1 MAEVKTIKINVDTKQ
16 AVNAMDDLAKATHDV
31 SASFEEVYGDIQPLT
46 ARMGEAEDRLY
57 ELAAAGKTTT
67 KEYQDLLKTVG
78 DYRKVQI
85 QTDMAVDAAATNMG
99 QKLGGA
105 LGGVTAGFSLAQG
118 AMGAFGVES
127 EEVER
132 VLLRVQAALAIQQGL
147 QGIKEA
153 IPSFKALGT
162 AAKTA
167 LDGIKSGIA
176 ATGIG
181 LLVVALG
188 TIVAYWDDIKAAVSG
203 VSDEQTKLNE
213 KTDANVLAQQAKY
226 DAISGQDNILK
237 LQGKSEQE
245 ILKIKKA
252 QIKAVI
258 AATEAQLVQQ
268 EATKKAQVDVTKRNY
283 DILKL
288 MTKVGIEMSVLA
300 IRALAAPIDAVLET
314 ANAIADALG
323 FGKITT
329 TNINKEISK
338 LTETASEAV
347 TKFIFDPKAVESEG
361 NKTIE
366 ETKKQLA
373 KLKNE
378 EAGFEIALQQQSD
391 KSSKT
396 AKDNNDLIAK
406 ANADA
411 KKLALE
417 QQQQLDAKLE
427 DIAEQ
432 NYLKT
437 LSDQEKELLAVQDKY
452 FELETLA
459 KGNAEALNDI
469 EIAKLNEQNDINLKY
484 QEIAYKQDQEA
495 KAKQKEADDKAAK
508 DKEDAEKTLVATLA
522 AIRESDFN
530 NISAGINLVKNLFE
544 KNKKVQAAAL
554 IAESAVA
561 IARTIISTKAANQ
574 AARATGTAGALLTG
588 GASTLAAEALVLR
601 NNIGAGIS
609 IASQIAATAK
619 GISALGGGGTPP
631 SNDNSPDGGG
641 GGGGGTFA
649 PSFNVVGNSGINQ
662 LAQLQQQPVQ
672 AFVVSGSVTTAQS
685 LDRNRIENATL

>member
-67 KEYQDLLKTVG
+67 KEYKDLLETVG
-78 DYRKVQI
+78 NYRKVQI

-118 AMGAFGVES
+118 VMGAFGVES
-127 EEVER
+127 EELEKT
-132 VLLRVQAALAIQQGL
+132 LLKVQAALAIQQGV
-147 QGIKEA
+147 QGIREA

-167 LDGIKSGIA
+167 LSGIKTGIA

-188 TIVAYWDDIKAAVSG
+188 TLVAYWDDIKSAVSG

-226 DAISGQDNILK
+226 DTISGQDNILK
-237 LQGKSEQE
+237 LQGKSEQD

-252 QIKAVI
+252 QINAVI
-258 AATEAQLVQQ
+258 KATEAQLVQQ
-268 EATKKAQVDVTKRNY
+268 ESTKKAQVAAAKRNNQ
-283 DILKL
+283 ILQGIITFLTAPLQLLLKTVDMVGSAL
-288 MTKVGIEMSVLA
+288 GKDFGLQKGFTKGLA
-300 IRALAAPIDAVLET
+300 NLVFDPEET
-314 ANAIADALG
+314 AAEAD
-323 FGKITT
+323 
-329 TNINKEISK
+329 
-338 LTETASEAV
+338 
-347 TKFIFDPKAVESEG
+347 
-361 NKTIE
+361 KTID
-366 ETKKQLA
+366 ETKKKLA
-373 KLKNE
+373 TLKNE
-378 EAGFEIALQQQSD
+378 AAGFEIALQQQSD

-396 AKDNNDLIAK
+396 AKDKTESNNDLIAK

-427 DIAEQ
+427 EIAEQ

-459 KGNAEALNDI
+459 KDNADALADL
-469 EIAKLNEQNDINLKY
+469 EIAKMNELNDINLKY

-495 KAKQKEADDKAAK
+495 KAKQKEADEKAAK
-508 DKEDAEKTLVATLA
+508 EKEDTEKTLAETLA
-522 AIRESDFN
+522 AIREADLN
-530 NISAGINLVKNLFE
+530 NISAGIGLVKNLFE

-574 AARATGTAGALLTG
+574 AARATGTAGALATG
-588 GASTLAAEALVLR
+588 GASVIAAEALVLR
-601 NNIGAGIS
+601 NNISAGLS

-619 GISALGGGGTPP
+619 GVSALGGGGTPP
-631 SNDNSPDGGG
+631 SSDNSSDGGG
-641 GGGGGTFA
+641 GGSFS
-649 PSFNVVGNSGINQ
+649 PNFNVVGNSGVNQ

>member
-1 MAEVKTIKINVDTKQ
+1 MAEVKTIKIDVDTKQ
-16 AVNAMDDLAKATHDV
+16 ATKAMDDLAKATHDV
-31 SASFEEVYGDIQPLT
+31 SASFEEVYGDLQPLT
-46 ARMGEAEDRLY
+46 TRMGEAEDRLY

-67 KEYQDLLKTVG
+67 QEYKDLLKAVG

-85 QTDMAVDAAATNMG
+85 NTDLAVDAAATNMG

-127 EEVER
+127 EELEKT
-132 VLLRVQAALAIQQGL
+132 LLKVQAALAIQQGF
-147 QGIKEA
+147 QGIREA
-153 IPSFKALGT
+153 IPSFKQLGT
-162 AAKTA
+162 AAKNA
-167 LDGIKSGIA
+167 LAGIKTGIA

-188 TIVAYWDDIKAAVSG
+188 TIVAYWDDIKSAVSG
-203 VSDEQTKLNE
+203 VSDEQSKLNE

-237 LQGKSEQE
+237 LQGKSEQD

-252 QIKAVI
+252 QIQAVI
-258 AATEAQLVQQ
+258 KATEAQLVQQ
-268 EATKKAQVDVTKRNY
+268 ESTKKAQVAAAKRNNQ
-283 DILKL
+283 ILQGIITFLTAPLQLLLKTVDMVGSAL
-288 MTKVGIEMSVLA
+288 GKDFGLQKGFTKGLA
-300 IRALAAPIDAVLET
+300 NLVFDPEET
-314 ANAIADALG
+314 ALEAD
-323 FGKITT
+323 
-329 TNINKEISK
+329 
-338 LTETASEAV
+338 
-347 TKFIFDPKAVESEG
+347 
-361 NKTIE
+361 KTIE
-366 ETKKQLA
+366 ETKKKLA
-373 KLKNE
+373 TLKNE
-378 EAGFEIALQQQSD
+378 AAGFEIALQQQSD

-427 DIAEQ
+427 EIAEQ

-495 KAKQKEADDKAAK
+495 KAKQKEADEKAAK
-508 DKEDAEKTLVATLA
+508 EKIETEKAVAETLA
-522 AIRESDFN
+522 AIRESDLN
-530 NISAGINLVKNLFE
+530 NISAGIGLVKNLFE

-574 AARATGTAGALLTG
+574 AARATGTAGALATG
-588 GASTLAAEALVLR
+588 GASVIAAEALVLR
-601 NNIGAGIS
+601 NNISAGIS

-619 GISALGGGGTPP
+619 GVSALGGGGTPP
-631 SNDNSPDGGG
+631 SNDNSSDGGG
-641 GGGGGTFA
+641 GGSFS
-649 PSFNVVGNSGINQ
+649 PNFNVVGNSGVNQ
-662 LAQLQQQPVQ
+662 LAQLQQQPMQ
-672 AFVVSGSVTTAQS
+672 AYVVSGSVTTAQS

>member
-16 AVNAMDDLAKATHDV
+16 AVNAMDDLAQATHDV
-31 SASFEEVYGDIQPLT
+31 SASFADVYGEIQPLT

-127 EEVER
+127 EAVEKT
-132 VLLRVQAALAIQQGL
+132 LLKVQSALAIQQGL

-162 AAKTA
+162 AAKNA
-167 LDGIKSGIA
+167 LAGIKTGIA

-188 TIVAYWDDIKAAVSG
+188 TLVAYWDDIKSAVSG

-226 DAISGQDNILK
+226 DTISGQDNILK
-237 LQGKSEQE
+237 LQGKSEQD

-252 QIKAVI
+252 QINAVI
-258 AATEAQLVQQ
+258 TATEAQLVQQ
-268 EATKKAQVDVTKRNY
+268 ESTKKAQVAAAKRNNQ
-283 DILKL
+283 ILQGIITFLTAPLQLLLKTVDMVGSAL
-288 MTKVGIEMSVLA
+288 GKDFGLQKGFTKGLA
-300 IRALAAPIDAVLET
+300 NLVFDPEET
-314 ANAIADALG
+314 AAEAD
-323 FGKITT
+323 
-329 TNINKEISK
+329 
-338 LTETASEAV
+338 
-347 TKFIFDPKAVESEG
+347 
-361 NKTIE
+361 KTIE
-366 ETKKQLA
+366 ETKKKLA
-373 KLKNE
+373 TLKNE
-378 EAGFEIALQQQSD
+378 AAGFEIALQQQSD

-396 AKDNNDLIAK
+396 AKDKTESNNDLIGK
-406 ANADA
+406 ANAEA

-427 DIAEQ
+427 AIAEQ
-432 NYLKT
+432 NYLNT

-459 KGNAEALNDI
+459 KDNADALADL
-469 EIAKLNEQNDINLKY
+469 EIAKLNEQNEINLKY
-484 QEIAYKQDQEA
+484 QNIAYEQDKAA
-495 KAKQKEADDKAAK
+495 KAKQKELDDKAAK
-508 DKEDAEKTLVATLA
+508 DKEDAEKALVETLA
-522 AIRESDFN
+522 AIREADLN
-530 NISAGINLVKNLFE
+530 NISAGIGLVKNLFE

-574 AARATGTAGALLTG
+574 AARAQGTAASILTG
-588 GASTLAAEALVLR
+588 GASVIAAEALVLR

-609 IASQIAATAK
+609 IAAQIAATAK
-619 GISALGGGGTPP
+619 GVSALGGGGTPP
-631 SNDNSPDGGG
+631 SNDNSSDGGG
-641 GGGGGTFA
+641 GGSFS
-649 PSFNVVGNSGINQ
+649 PNFNVVGNSGINQ
-662 LAQLQQQPVQ
+662 LAQLQQQPMQ
-672 AFVVSGSVTTAQS
+672 AYVVSGSVTTAQS

>member
-1 MAEVKTIKINVDTKQ
+1 MAEVKTIKIDVDTKQ
-16 AVNAMDDLAKATHDV
+16 ATKAMDDLAKATHDV

-46 ARMGEAEDRLY
+46 TRMGEAEDRLY

-67 KEYQDLLKTVG
+67 QEYKDLLKTVG

-85 QTDMAVDAAATNMG
+85 NTDLAVDAAATNMG

-127 EEVER
+127 EELEKT
-132 VLLRVQAALAIQQGL
+132 LLKVQAALAIQQGF
-147 QGIKEA
+147 QGIREA

-162 AAKTA
+162 AAKNA
-167 LDGIKSGIA
+167 LAGIKTGIA

-188 TIVAYWDDIKAAVSG
+188 TIVAYWDDIKGAVSG
-203 VSDEQTKLNE
+203 VSDEQSKLNE

-237 LQGKSEQE
+237 LQGKSEQD
-245 ILKIKKA
+245 ILQIKKA
-252 QIKAVI
+252 QIQAVI
-258 AATEAQLVQQ
+258 KATEAQLVQQ
-268 EATKKAQVDVTKRNY
+268 ESTKKAQVAAAKRNNQ
-283 DILKL
+283 ILQGIITFLTAPLQLLLKTVDMVGSAL
-288 MTKVGIEMSVLA
+288 GKDFGLQKGFTKGLA
-300 IRALAAPIDAVLET
+300 NLVFDPEET
-314 ANAIADALG
+314 ALEAD
-323 FGKITT
+323 
-329 TNINKEISK
+329 
-338 LTETASEAV
+338 
-347 TKFIFDPKAVESEG
+347 
-361 NKTIE
+361 KTIE
-366 ETKKQLA
+366 ETKKKLA
-373 KLKNE
+373 TLKNE
-378 EAGFEIALQQQSD
+378 AAGFEIALQKQSD

-427 DIAEQ
+427 EIAEQ

-495 KAKQKEADDKAAK
+495 KAKQKEADEKAAK
-508 DKEDAEKTLVATLA
+508 EKIETEKAVAETLA
-522 AIRESDFN
+522 AIRESDLN
-530 NISAGINLVKNLFE
+530 NISAGIGLVKDLFE

-574 AARATGTAGALLTG
+574 AARATGTAGALATA
-588 GASTLAAEALVLR
+588 GASVIAAEALVLR
-601 NNIGAGIS
+601 NNISAGLS

-619 GISALGGGGTPP
+619 GVSALGGGGTPP
-631 SNDNSPDGGG
+631 SNDNSSDGGG
-641 GGGGGTFA
+641 GGSFS
-649 PSFNVVGNSGINQ
+649 PNFNVVGNSGVNQ

-685 LDRNRIENATL
+685 LIENATL

>member
-1 MAEVKTIKINVDTKQ
+1 MAEVKTIKIDVDTKQ
-16 AVNAMDDLAKATHDV
+16 ATKAMDDLAKATHDV
-31 SASFEEVYGDIQPLT
+31 SASFEEVYGDLQPLT
-46 ARMGEAEDRLY
+46 TRMGEAEDRLY

-67 KEYQDLLKTVG
+67 QEYKDLLKTVG

-85 QTDMAVDAAATNMG
+85 NTDLAVDAAATNMG

-127 EEVER
+127 EELEKT
-132 VLLRVQAALAIQQGL
+132 LLKVQAALAIQQGF
-147 QGIKEA
+147 QGIREA
-153 IPSFKALGT
+153 IPSFKQLGT
-162 AAKTA
+162 AAKNA
-167 LDGIKSGIA
+167 LAGIKTGIA

-188 TIVAYWDDIKAAVSG
+188 TIVAYWDDIKSAVSG
-203 VSDEQTKLNE
+203 VSDEQSKLNE

-237 LQGKSEQE
+237 LQGKSEQD

-252 QIKAVI
+252 QIQAVI
-258 AATEAQLVQQ
+258 KATEAQLVQQ
-268 EATKKAQVDVTKRNY
+268 ESTKKAQVAAAKRNNQ
-283 DILKL
+283 ILQGIITFLTAPLQLLLKTVDMVGSAL
-288 MTKVGIEMSVLA
+288 GKDFGLQKGFTKGLA
-300 IRALAAPIDAVLET
+300 NLVFDPEET
-314 ANAIADALG
+314 AAEAD
-323 FGKITT
+323 
-329 TNINKEISK
+329 
-338 LTETASEAV
+338 
-347 TKFIFDPKAVESEG
+347 
-361 NKTIE
+361 KTIE
-366 ETKKQLA
+366 ETKKKLA
-373 KLKNE
+373 TLKNE
-378 EAGFEIALQQQSD
+378 AAGFEIALQQQSD

-427 DIAEQ
+427 EIAEQ

-495 KAKQKEADDKAAK
+495 KAKQKEADEKAAK
-508 DKEDAEKTLVATLA
+508 EKIETEKAVAETLA
-522 AIRESDFN
+522 AIRESDLN
-530 NISAGINLVKNLFE
+530 NISAGIGLVKNLFE

-574 AARATGTAGALLTG
+574 AARATGTAGALATG
-588 GASTLAAEALVLR
+588 GASVIAAEALVLR
-601 NNIGAGIS
+601 NNISAGLS

-619 GISALGGGGTPP
+619 GVSALGGGGTPP
-631 SNDNSPDGGG
+631 SNDNSSDGGG
-641 GGGGGTFA
+641 GGSFS
-649 PSFNVVGNSGINQ
+649 PNFNVVGNSGVNQ

>member
-1 MAEVKTIKINVDTKQ
+1 MAEVKTIKIDVDTKQ
-16 AVNAMDDLAKATHDV
+16 ATKAMDDLAKSTHDV
-31 SASFEEVYGDIQPLT
+31 SASFEEVYGDLQPLT
-46 ARMGEAEDRLY
+46 TRMGEAEDRLY

-67 KEYQDLLKTVG
+67 QEYKDLLKTVG

-85 QTDMAVDAAATNMG
+85 QTDMVVDAAATTMG

-118 AMGAFGVES
+118 VMGAFGVES
-127 EEVER
+127 EQLEKT
-132 VLLRVQAALAIQQGL
+132 LLKVQSALAIQQGF
-147 QGIKEA
+147 QGIREA
-153 IPSFKALGT
+153 IPSFKQLGT
-162 AAKTA
+162 AAKNA
-167 LDGIKSGIA
+167 LAGIKTGIA

-188 TIVAYWDDIKAAVSG
+188 TIVAYWDDIKSAVSG
-203 VSDEQTKLNE
+203 VSDEQSKLNE

-237 LQGKSEQE
+237 LQGKSEQD

-252 QIKAVI
+252 QINAVI
-258 AATEAQLVQQ
+258 KATEAQLVQQ
-268 EATKKAQVDVTKRNY
+268 ESTKKAQVAAAKRNNQ
-283 DILKL
+283 ILQGIITFLTAPLQLLLKTVDMVGSAL
-288 MTKVGIEMSVLA
+288 GKDFGLQKGFTKGLA
-300 IRALAAPIDAVLET
+300 NLVFDPEET
-314 ANAIADALG
+314 ALEAD
-323 FGKITT
+323 
-329 TNINKEISK
+329 
-338 LTETASEAV
+338 
-347 TKFIFDPKAVESEG
+347 
-361 NKTIE
+361 KTIE
-366 ETKKQLA
+366 ETKKKLA
-373 KLKNE
+373 TLKNE
-378 EAGFEIALQQQSD
+378 AAGFEIALQQQSD

-427 DIAEQ
+427 EIAEQ

-495 KAKQKEADDKAAK
+495 KAKQKEADEKAAK
-508 DKEDAEKTLVATLA
+508 EKIETEKAVAETLA
-522 AIRESDFN
+522 AIRESDLN
-530 NISAGINLVKNLFE
+530 NISAGIGLVKDLFE

-574 AARATGTAGALLTG
+574 AARATGTAGALATA
-588 GASTLAAEALVLR
+588 GASVIAAEALVLR
-601 NNIGAGIS
+601 NNISAGLS

-619 GISALGGGGTPP
+619 GVSALGGGGTPP
-631 SNDNSPDGGG
+631 SNDNSSDGGG
-641 GGGGGTFA
+641 GGSFS
-649 PSFNVVGNSGINQ
+649 PNFNVVGNSGVNQ